1 MSNKGK
7 KSKGQN
13 IKSSLDIA
21 KEIKVKFIVGD
32 SKIINEYSTSTL
44 FKIYLISQLQNK
56 ILSISYSSEI
66 TFLNSK
72 LIYEITEVS
81 FEQNEIK
88 EEFAINSN
96 TNIIFDTS
104 NQQVDILSKELEK
117 KLDLYD
123 KIPNSIEEL
132 TEENKRILK
141 ELIEDKYN
149 KKEELN
155 SSSLNY
161 EPINYENIYYK
172 IISIFDFQFAS
183 ERKDELLINK
193 DKYLNYIYKGI
204 ILVGNSGIGKTHLI
218 NCIKKNYIIPKKI
231 TYFEINLFKDLQ
243 NKEES
248 LKYIQSI
255 FLFSKLLSPSIIIIE
270 NLDIIFPNDND
281 EDNKEISNL
290 LCEFLLQLE
299 KLPSNTLILSTCTN
313 INKLNDKI
321 KKINFLDY
329 QITLSLPTFHQRRKL
344 IKYLLKDFK
353 NNLSEEEIDSL
364 SEKSH
369 GFVPGDLTKL
379 FKDTYLNIILNL
391 NEENNFS
398 ESNIIKTNNNNNKNE
413 KNEKIIN
420 FKSLSETLSN
430 LKPIN
435 LSNILLDI
443 PKVLWSDIGGN
454 KKIIHQIRQSI
465 EYPLKHPETFS
476 RLGLTPPNGT
486 LLYGPPGCSKTLIA
500 KALATESGLN
510 FFAVK
515 GPEIFSKYVGDSEKA
530 VRDIFIKAR
539 INSPSII
546 FFDEID
552 SIASSRSSDSS
563 SVDDKV
569 LCTLLNEMDGIEG
582 RGKVILFG
590 ATNRPDVLDK
600 AIVRPGRFDRLI
612 YIPPPDDE
620 GREDILKVVF
630 SKVKVE
636 NGIDWKEI
644 SKMMKFFSGADI
656 AKVARE
662 AGIMAIEDDVNVN
675 EIGKKFII
683 QAIQSVKPII
693 NDDMIKFFEDFQKK
707 SIIE

>member
-1 MSNKGK
+1 MNNKGK

-13 IKSSLDIA
+13 LKNNLDIA
-21 KEIKVKFIVGD
+21 KEITIKFTFGD

-72 LIYEITEVS
+72 LIYEISDVS

-88 EEFAINSN
+88 EEFTINSN
-96 TNIIFDTS
+96 TNINFDTS

-117 KLDLYD
+117 KLDLYE

-132 TEENKRILK
+132 TDENKKILK

-149 KKEELN
+149 KKEELI
-155 SSSLNY
+155 SSSINY
-161 EPINYENIYYK
+161 EPINYEEIYSK
-172 IISIFDFQFAS
+172 IISIFDYQFAS

-243 NKEES
+243 DKIKALN
-248 LKYIQSI
+248 YIQSI

-270 NLDIIFPNDND
+270 NLELIFPNDNN
-281 EDNKEISNL
+281 EDNEISNL
-290 LCEFLLQLE
+290 LCEFIIQLE
-299 KLPSNTLILSTCTN
+299 KLPSNTLILSSCTN
-313 INKLNDKI
+313 INKLNNKI

-329 QITLSLPTFHQRRKL
+329 QISLSLPTFPERRKL

-353 NNLSEEEIDSL
+353 NNLSEKEIDSL

-369 GFVPGDLTKL
+369 GFVPGDITKL
-379 FKDTYLNIILNL
+379 FKDTYLNIILNPKEK
-391 NEENNFS
+391 NISEE
-398 ESNIIKTNNNNNKNE
+398 NIIKTSKDNIEYE
-413 KNEKIIN
+413 KNEKILN

-435 LSNILLDI
+435 LSDILLDI

-476 RLGLTPPNGT
+476 RLGLIPPNGT

-552 SIASSRSSDSS
+552 SIASSRSSESS
-563 SVDDKV
+563 SVEDKV

-630 SKVKVE
+630 SKIKVE
-636 NGIDWKEI
+636 KDIDWMEI

-675 EIGKKFII
+675 EIGKKYII
-683 QAIQSVKPII
+683 QAIQSVKPVI
-693 NDDMIKFFEDFQKK
+693 NEEMIKFFEDFQKK
-707 SIIE
+707 SIFE

>member
-1 MSNKGK
+1 MNNKGK

-13 IKSSLDIA
+13 LKNNLDIA
-21 KEIKVKFIVGD
+21 KEITIKFTFGD

-72 LIYEITEVS
+72 LIYEISDVS

-88 EEFAINSN
+88 EEFTINSN
-96 TNIIFDTS
+96 TNINFDTS

-117 KLDLYD
+117 KLDLYE

-155 SSSLNY
+155 SSSINY

-243 NKEES
+243 DKIKALN
-248 LKYIQSI
+248 YIQSI

-270 NLDIIFPNDND
+270 NLELIFPNDNN
-281 EDNKEISNL
+281 EDNEISNL
-290 LCEFLLQLE
+290 LCEFIIQLE
-299 KLPSNTLILSTCTN
+299 KLPSNTLILSSCTN
-313 INKLNDKI
+313 INKLNNKI

-329 QITLSLPTFHQRRKL
+329 QITLSLPTFSQRRKL

-353 NNLSEEEIDSL
+353 NN
-364 SEKSH
+364 
-369 GFVPGDLTKL
+369 
-379 FKDTYLNIILNL
+379 
-391 NEENNFS
+391 FS
-398 ESNIIKTNNNNNKNE
+398 ESNIIKANNNNNKNE

-454 KKIIHQIRQSI
+454 KNIIHQIRQSI

-600 AIVRPGRFDRLI
+600 AIIRPGRFDRLI

-630 SKVKVE
+630 SKIKVE
-636 NGIDWKEI
+636 KDIDWMEI

-675 EIGKKFII
+675 EIGKKYII
-683 QAIQSVKPII
+683 QAIQSVKPVI
-693 NDDMIKFFEDFQKK
+693 NEEMIKFFEDFQKK
-707 SIIE
+707 SVFE

>member
-1 MSNKGK
+1 MNNKGK

-13 IKSSLDIA
+13 LKNNLDIA
-21 KEIKVKFIVGD
+21 KEITIKFTFGD

-72 LIYEITEVS
+72 LIYEISDVS

-88 EEFAINSN
+88 EEFTINSN
-96 TNIIFDTS
+96 TNINFDTS

-117 KLDLYD
+117 KLDLYE

-132 TEENKRILK
+132 TDENKKILK

-149 KKEELN
+149 KKEELI
-155 SSSLNY
+155 SSSINY
-161 EPINYENIYYK
+161 EPINYEEIYSK
-172 IISIFDFQFAS
+172 IISIFDYQFAS

-243 NKEES
+243 DKIKALN
-248 LKYIQSI
+248 YIQSI

-270 NLDIIFPNDND
+270 NLELIFPNDNN
-281 EDNKEISNL
+281 EDNEISNL
-290 LCEFLLQLE
+290 LCEFIIQIE
-299 KLPSNTLILSTCTN
+299 KLPSNTLILSSCTN
-313 INKLNDKI
+313 INKLNNKI

-329 QITLSLPTFHQRRKL
+329 QISLSLPTFPERRKL

-353 NNLSEEEIDSL
+353 NNLSEKEIDSL

-369 GFVPGDLTKL
+369 GFVPGDITKL
-379 FKDTYLNIILNL
+379 FKDTYLNIILNPKEK
-391 NEENNFS
+391 NISEE
-398 ESNIIKTNNNNNKNE
+398 NIIKTSKDNIEYE
-413 KNEKIIN
+413 KNEKILN

-435 LSNILLDI
+435 LSDILLDI

-476 RLGLTPPNGT
+476 RLGLIPPNGT

-552 SIASSRSSDSS
+552 SIASSRSSESS
-563 SVDDKV
+563 SVEDKV

-630 SKVKVE
+630 SKIKVE
-636 NGIDWKEI
+636 KDIDWMEI

-675 EIGKKFII
+675 EIGKKYII
-683 QAIQSVKPII
+683 QAIQSVKPVI
-693 NDDMIKFFEDFQKK
+693 NEEMIKFFEDFQKK
-707 SIIE
+707 SVFE

>member
-1 MSNKGK
+1 MNNKGK

-13 IKSSLDIA
+13 LKNNLDIA
-21 KEIKVKFIVGD
+21 KEITIKFTFGD

-72 LIYEITEVS
+72 LIYEISDVS

-88 EEFAINSN
+88 EEFTINSN
-96 TNIIFDTS
+96 TNINFDTS

-117 KLDLYD
+117 KLDLYE

-132 TEENKRILK
+132 TDENKKILK

-149 KKEELN
+149 KKEELI
-155 SSSLNY
+155 SSSINY
-161 EPINYENIYYK
+161 EPINYEEIYSK
-172 IISIFDFQFAS
+172 IISIFDYQFAS

-243 NKEES
+243 DKIKALN
-248 LKYIQSI
+248 YIQSI

-270 NLDIIFPNDND
+270 NLELIFPNDNN
-281 EDNKEISNL
+281 EDNEISNL
-290 LCEFLLQLE
+290 LCEFIIQLE
-299 KLPSNTLILSTCTN
+299 KLPSNTLILSSCTN
-313 INKLNDKI
+313 INKLNNKI

-329 QITLSLPTFHQRRKL
+329 QISLSLPTFPERRKL

-353 NNLSEEEIDSL
+353 NNLSEKEIDSL

-369 GFVPGDLTKL
+369 GFVPGDITKL
-379 FKDTYLNIILNL
+379 FKDTYLNIILNPKEK
-391 NEENNFS
+391 NISEE
-398 ESNIIKTNNNNNKNE
+398 NIIKTSKDNIEYE
-413 KNEKIIN
+413 KNEKILN

-435 LSNILLDI
+435 LSDILLDI

-476 RLGLTPPNGT
+476 RLGLIPPNGT

-515 GPEIFSKYVGDSEKA
+515 GPEIFSKYVGDSEKT

-552 SIASSRSSDSS
+552 SIASSRSSESS
-563 SVDDKV
+563 SVEDKV

-630 SKVKVE
+630 SKIKVE
-636 NGIDWKEI
+636 KDIDWMEI

-675 EIGKKFII
+675 EIGKKYII
-683 QAIQSVKPII
+683 QAIQSVKPVI
-693 NDDMIKFFEDFQKK
+693 NEEMIKFFEDFQKK
-707 SIIE
+707 SVFE

>member
-7 KSKGQN
+7 KTKGQN
-13 IKSSLDIA
+13 IKSNLDVA
-21 KEIKVKFIVGD
+21 KEITIKFTFGD
-32 SKIINEYSTSTL
+32 SKIINEYSTSIL

-88 EEFAINSN
+88 EEFTINSN

-117 KLDLYD
+117 KLDLYE

-155 SSSLNY
+155 SSSINY
-161 EPINYENIYYK
+161 EPINYEDIYYK

-183 ERKDELLINK
+183 ERKDEILINK

-243 NKEES
+243 NKEKS
-248 LKYIQSI
+248 LNYIQSI

-270 NLDIIFPNDND
+270 NLELIFPNDKD
-281 EDNKEISNL
+281 EDNNEISNL
-290 LCEFLLQLE
+290 LCEFILQLE

-313 INKLNDKI
+313 INKLNNKI

-329 QITLSLPTFHQRRKL
+329 QITLSLPTFSQRRKL

-379 FKDTYLNIILNL
+379 FKDTYLNTILNI
-391 NEENNFS
+391 NQD
-398 ESNIIKTNNNNNKNE
+398 

-435 LSNILLDI
+435 LSEILLDI

-454 KKIIHQIRQSI
+454 KNIIHQIRQSI

-600 AIVRPGRFDRLI
+600 AIIRPGRFDRLI

-636 NGIDWKEI
+636 NNIDWKEI

-675 EIGKKFII
+675 EVGKKYII
-683 QAIQSVKPII
+683 KAIQNVKPII
-693 NDDMIKFFEDFQKK
+693 NEEMIKFFEDFQKK
-707 SIIE
+707 SVFE

>member
-7 KSKGQN
+7 KTKGQN
-13 IKSSLDIA
+13 IKSNLDVA
-21 KEIKVKFIVGD
+21 KEITIKFTFGD
-32 SKIINEYSTSTL
+32 SKIINEYSTSIL

-72 LIYEITEVS
+72 LIYEISDVS

-88 EEFAINSN
+88 EEFTINSN
-96 TNIIFDTS
+96 TNINFDTS

-117 KLDLYD
+117 KLDLYE

-132 TEENKRILK
+132 TDENKKILK

-149 KKEELN
+149 KKEELI
-155 SSSLNY
+155 SSSINY
-161 EPINYENIYYK
+161 EPINYEEIYSK

-270 NLDIIFPNDND
+270 NLELIFPNDNN
-281 EDNKEISNL
+281 EDNEISNL
-290 LCEFLLQLE
+290 LCEFIIQIE
-299 KLPSNTLILSTCTN
+299 KLPSNTLILSSCTN
-313 INKLNDKI
+313 INKLNNKI

-329 QITLSLPTFHQRRKL
+329 QISLSLPTFPERRKL

-353 NNLSEEEIDSL
+353 NNLSEKEIDSL

-369 GFVPGDLTKL
+369 GFVPGDITKL
-379 FKDTYLNIILNL
+379 FKDTYLNIILNPKEK
-391 NEENNFS
+391 NISEE
-398 ESNIIKTNNNNNKNE
+398 NIIKTSKDNIEYE
-413 KNEKIIN
+413 KNEKILN

-435 LSNILLDI
+435 LSDILLDI

-476 RLGLTPPNGT
+476 RLGLIPPNGT

-515 GPEIFSKYVGDSEKA
+515 GPEIFSKYVEKRKKA

-600 AIVRPGRFDRLI
+600 AIIRPGRFDRLI

-675 EIGKKFII
+675 EVGKKYII
-683 QAIQSVKPII
+683 KAIQNVKPII
-693 NDDMIKFFEDFQKK
+693 NEEMIKFFEDFQKK
-707 SIIE
+707 SVFE

>member
-1 MSNKGK
+1 MNNKGK

-13 IKSSLDIA
+13 LKNNLDIA
-21 KEIKVKFIVGD
+21 KEITIKFTFGD

-72 LIYEITEVS
+72 LIYEISDVS

-88 EEFAINSN
+88 EEFTINSN
-96 TNIIFDTS
+96 TNINFDTS

-117 KLDLYD
+117 KLDLYE

-132 TEENKRILK
+132 TDENKKILK

-149 KKEELN
+149 KKEELI
-155 SSSLNY
+155 SSSINY
-161 EPINYENIYYK
+161 EPINYEEIYSK
-172 IISIFDFQFAS
+172 IISIFDYQFAS
-183 ERKDELLINK
+183 DRKDELLINK

-243 NKEES
+243 DKIKALN
-248 LKYIQSI
+248 YIQSI

-270 NLDIIFPNDND
+270 NLELIFPNDNN
-281 EDNKEISNL
+281 EDNEISNL
-290 LCEFLLQLE
+290 LCEFIIQLE
-299 KLPSNTLILSTCTN
+299 KLPSNTLILSSCTN
-313 INKLNDKI
+313 INKLNNKI

-329 QITLSLPTFHQRRKL
+329 QISLSLPTFPERRKL

-353 NNLSEEEIDSL
+353 NNLSEKEIDSL

-369 GFVPGDLTKL
+369 GFVPGDITKL
-379 FKDTYLNIILNL
+379 FKDTYLNIILNPKEK
-391 NEENNFS
+391 NISEE
-398 ESNIIKTNNNNNKNE
+398 NIIKTSKDNIEYE
-413 KNEKIIN
+413 KNEKILN

-435 LSNILLDI
+435 LSDILLDI

-476 RLGLTPPNGT
+476 RLGLIPPNGT

-552 SIASSRSSDSS
+552 SIASSRSSESS
-563 SVDDKV
+563 SVEDKV

-630 SKVKVE
+630 SKIKVE
-636 NGIDWKEI
+636 KDIDWMEI

-675 EIGKKFII
+675 EIGKKYII
-683 QAIQSVKPII
+683 QAIQSVKPVI
-693 NDDMIKFFEDFQKK
+693 NEEMIKFFEDFQKK
-707 SIIE
+707 SIFE

>member
-1 MSNKGK
+1 MNNKGK

-13 IKSSLDIA
+13 LKNNLDIA
-21 KEIKVKFIVGD
+21 KEITIKFTFGD

-72 LIYEITEVS
+72 LIYEISDVS

-88 EEFAINSN
+88 EEFTINSN
-96 TNIIFDTS
+96 TNINFDTS

-117 KLDLYD
+117 KLDLYE

-132 TEENKRILK
+132 TDENKKILK

-149 KKEELN
+149 KKEELF
-155 SSSLNY
+155 SSSINY
-161 EPINYENIYYK
+161 EPINYEEIYSK
-172 IISIFDFQFAS
+172 IISIFDYQFAS

-243 NKEES
+243 DKIKALN
-248 LKYIQSI
+248 YIQSI

-270 NLDIIFPNDND
+270 NLELIFPNDNN
-281 EDNKEISNL
+281 EDNEISNL
-290 LCEFLLQLE
+290 LCEFIIQLE
-299 KLPSNTLILSTCTN
+299 KLPSNTLILSSCTN
-313 INKLNDKI
+313 INKLNNKI

-329 QITLSLPTFHQRRKL
+329 QISLSLPTFPERRKL

-353 NNLSEEEIDSL
+353 NNLSEKEIDSL

-369 GFVPGDLTKL
+369 GFVPGDITKL
-379 FKDTYLNIILNL
+379 FKDTYLNIILNPKEK
-391 NEENNFS
+391 NISEE
-398 ESNIIKTNNNNNKNE
+398 NIIKTSKDNIEYE
-413 KNEKIIN
+413 KNEKILN

-435 LSNILLDI
+435 LSDILLDI

-476 RLGLTPPNGT
+476 RLGLIPPNGT

-552 SIASSRSSDSS
+552 SIASSRSSESS
-563 SVDDKV
+563 SVEDKV

-630 SKVKVE
+630 SKIKVE
-636 NGIDWKEI
+636 KDIDWMEI

-675 EIGKKFII
+675 EIGKKYII
-683 QAIQSVKPII
+683 QAIQSVKPVI
-693 NDDMIKFFEDFQKK
+693 NEEMIKFFEDFQKK
-707 SIIE
+707 SVFE

>member
-1 MSNKGK
+1 MNNKGK

-13 IKSSLDIA
+13 LKNNLDIA
-21 KEIKVKFIVGD
+21 KEITIKFTFGD

-72 LIYEITEVS
+72 LIYEISDVS

-88 EEFAINSN
+88 EEFTINSN
-96 TNIIFDTS
+96 TNINFDTS

-117 KLDLYD
+117 KLDLYE

-132 TEENKRILK
+132 TDENKKILK

-149 KKEELN
+149 KKEELF
-155 SSSLNY
+155 SSSINY
-161 EPINYENIYYK
+161 EPINYEEIYSK
-172 IISIFDFQFAS
+172 IISIFDYQFAS

-243 NKEES
+243 DKIKALN
-248 LKYIQSI
+248 YIQSI

-270 NLDIIFPNDND
+270 NLELIFPNDNN
-281 EDNKEISNL
+281 EDNEISNL
-290 LCEFLLQLE
+290 LCEFIIQLE
-299 KLPSNTLILSTCTN
+299 KLPSNTLILSSCTN
-313 INKLNDKI
+313 INKLNNKI

-329 QITLSLPTFHQRRKL
+329 QISLSLPTFPERRKL

-353 NNLSEEEIDSL
+353 NNLSEKEIDSL

-369 GFVPGDLTKL
+369 GFVPGDITKL
-379 FKDTYLNIILNL
+379 FKDTYLNIILNPKEK
-391 NEENNFS
+391 NISEE
-398 ESNIIKTNNNNNKNE
+398 NIIKTSKDNIEYE
-413 KNEKIIN
+413 KNEKILN

-435 LSNILLDI
+435 LSDILLDI

-476 RLGLTPPNGT
+476 RLGLIPPNGT

-552 SIASSRSSDSS
+552 SIASSRSSESS
-563 SVDDKV
+563 SVEDKV

-630 SKVKVE
+630 SKIKVE
-636 NGIDWKEI
+636 KDIDWMEI

-675 EIGKKFII
+675 EIGKKYII
-683 QAIQSVKPII
+683 QAIQSVKPVI
-693 NDDMIKFFEDFQKK
+693 NEEMIKFFEDFQKK
-707 SIIE
+707 SIFE

>member
-1 MSNKGK
+1 MNNKGK

-13 IKSSLDIA
+13 LKNNLDIA
-21 KEIKVKFIVGD
+21 KEITIKFTFGD

-72 LIYEITEVS
+72 LIYEISDVS

-88 EEFAINSN
+88 EEFTINSN
-96 TNIIFDTS
+96 TNINFDTS

-117 KLDLYD
+117 KLDLYE

-132 TEENKRILK
+132 TDENKKILK

-149 KKEELN
+149 KKEELI
-155 SSSLNY
+155 SSSVNY
-161 EPINYENIYYK
+161 EPINYEDIYYK

-183 ERKDELLINK
+183 ERKDEILINK

-243 NKEES
+243 DKIKALN
-248 LKYIQSI
+248 YIQSI

-270 NLDIIFPNDND
+270 NLELIFPNDKD
-281 EDNKEISNL
+281 EDNNEISNL
-290 LCEFLLQLE
+290 LCEFILQLE

-313 INKLNDKI
+313 INKLNNKI

-329 QITLSLPTFHQRRKL
+329 QITLSLPTFSQRRKL

-379 FKDTYLNIILNL
+379 FKDTYLNTILNI
-391 NEENNFS
+391 NQD
-398 ESNIIKTNNNNNKNE
+398 

-435 LSNILLDI
+435 LSEILLDI

-454 KKIIHQIRQSI
+454 KNIIHQIRQSI

-600 AIVRPGRFDRLI
+600 AIIRPGRFDRLI

-636 NGIDWKEI
+636 NNIDWKEI

-675 EIGKKFII
+675 EVGKKYII
-683 QAIQSVKPII
+683 KAIQNVKPII
-693 NDDMIKFFEDFQKK
+693 NEEMIKFFEDFQKK
-707 SIIE
+707 SVFE

>member
-1 MSNKGK
+1 MNNKGK

-13 IKSSLDIA
+13 LKNNLDIA
-21 KEIKVKFIVGD
+21 KEITIKFTFGD

-72 LIYEITEVS
+72 LIYEISDVS

-88 EEFAINSN
+88 EEFTINSN
-96 TNIIFDTS
+96 TNINFDTS

-117 KLDLYD
+117 KLDLYE

-132 TEENKRILK
+132 TDENKKILK

-149 KKEELN
+149 KKEELF
-155 SSSLNY
+155 SSSINY
-161 EPINYENIYYK
+161 EPINYEEIYSK
-172 IISIFDFQFAS
+172 IISIFDYQFAS

-243 NKEES
+243 DKIKALN
-248 LKYIQSI
+248 YIQSI

-270 NLDIIFPNDND
+270 NLELIFPNDNN
-281 EDNKEISNL
+281 EDNEISNL
-290 LCEFLLQLE
+290 LCEFIIQLE
-299 KLPSNTLILSTCTN
+299 KLPSNTLILSSCTN
-313 INKLNDKI
+313 INKLNNKI

-329 QITLSLPTFHQRRKL
+329 QISLSLPTFPERRKL

-353 NNLSEEEIDSL
+353 NNLSEKEIDSL

-369 GFVPGDLTKL
+369 GFVPGDITKL
-379 FKDTYLNIILNL
+379 FKDTYLNIILNPKEK
-391 NEENNFS
+391 NISEE
-398 ESNIIKTNNNNNKNE
+398 NIIKTSKENIEYE
-413 KNEKIIN
+413 KNEKILN

-435 LSNILLDI
+435 LSDILLDI

-476 RLGLTPPNGT
+476 RLGLIPPNGT

-552 SIASSRSSDSS
+552 SIASSRSSESS
-563 SVDDKV
+563 SVEDKV

-620 GREDILKVVF
+620 GREDILKVIF
-630 SKVKVE
+630 SKIKVE
-636 NGIDWKEI
+636 KDIDWMEI

-675 EIGKKFII
+675 EIGKKYII
-683 QAIQSVKPII
+683 QAIQSVKPVI
-693 NDDMIKFFEDFQKK
+693 NEEMIKFFENKKKK
-707 SIIE
+707 SVFE

>member
-1 MSNKGK
+1 MNNKGK
-7 KSKGQN
+7 KSKEQN
-13 IKSSLDIA
+13 LKNNLDIA
-21 KEIKVKFIVGD
+21 KEITIKFTFGD

-88 EEFAINSN
+88 EEFTINSN
-96 TNIIFDTS
+96 TNINFDTS

-117 KLDLYD
+117 KLDLYE

-132 TEENKRILK
+132 TDENKKILK

-149 KKEELN
+149 KKEELF
-155 SSSLNY
+155 SSSINY
-161 EPINYENIYYK
+161 EPINYEEIYSK
-172 IISIFDFQFAS
+172 IISIFDYQFAS

-243 NKEES
+243 DKIKALN
-248 LKYIQSI
+248 YIQSI

-270 NLDIIFPNDND
+270 NLELIFPNDKD
-281 EDNKEISNL
+281 EDNNEISNL
-290 LCEFLLQLE
+290 LCEFILQLE

-313 INKLNDKI
+313 INKLNNKI

-329 QITLSLPTFHQRRKL
+329 QISLSLPTFPERRKL

-353 NNLSEEEIDSL
+353 NNLSEKEIDSL

-369 GFVPGDLTKL
+369 GFVPGDITKL
-379 FKDTYLNIILNL
+379 FKDTYLNIILNPKEK
-391 NEENNFS
+391 NISEE
-398 ESNIIKTNNNNNKNE
+398 NIIKTSKDNIEYE
-413 KNEKIIN
+413 KNEKILN

-435 LSNILLDI
+435 LTDILLDI

-476 RLGLTPPNGT
+476 RLGLIPPNGT

-552 SIASSRSSDSS
+552 SIASSRSSESS
-563 SVDDKV
+563 SVEDKV

-620 GREDILKVVF
+620 GREDILKVIF
-630 SKVKVE
+630 SKIKVE
-636 NGIDWKEI
+636 KDIDWMEI

-675 EIGKKFII
+675 EIGKKYII
-683 QAIQSVKPII
+683 QAIQSVKPVI
-693 NDDMIKFFEDFQKK
+693 NEEMIKFFEDFQKK
-707 SIIE
+707 SVFE

>member
-1 MSNKGK
+1 MNYY
-7 KSKGQN
+7 
-13 IKSSLDIA
+13 
-21 KEIKVKFIVGD
+21 FIFDDTFGD
-32 SKIINEYSTSTL
+32 SKIINEYSTSIL

-88 EEFAINSN
+88 EEFTINSN

-117 KLDLYD
+117 KLDLYE

-155 SSSLNY
+155 SSSINY

-243 NKEES
+243 DKIKALN
-248 LKYIQSI
+248 YIQSI

-270 NLDIIFPNDND
+270 NLELIFPNDNND
-281 EDNKEISNL
+281 DNEISNL
-290 LCEFLLQLE
+290 LCEFIIQLE
-299 KLPSNTLILSTCTN
+299 KLPSNTLILSSCTN
-313 INKLNDKI
+313 INKLNNKI

-329 QITLSLPTFHQRRKL
+329 QISLSLPTFPERRKL

-353 NNLSEEEIDSL
+353 NNLSEKEIDSL

-369 GFVPGDLTKL
+369 GFVPGDITKL
-379 FKDTYLNIILNL
+379 FKDTYLNIILNPKEK
-391 NEENNFS
+391 NISEE
-398 ESNIIKTNNNNNKNE
+398 NIIKTSKENIEYE
-413 KNEKIIN
+413 KNEKILN

-435 LSNILLDI
+435 LSDILLDI

-476 RLGLTPPNGT
+476 RLGLIPPNGT

-552 SIASSRSSDSS
+552 SIASSRSSESS
-563 SVDDKV
+563 SVEDKV

-630 SKVKVE
+630 SKIKVE
-636 NGIDWKEI
+636 KDIDWMEI

-675 EIGKKFII
+675 EIGKKYII
-683 QAIQSVKPII
+683 QAIQSVKPVI
-693 NDDMIKFFEDFQKK
+693 NEEMIKFFEDFQKK
-707 SIIE
+707 SIFE

>member
-1 MSNKGK
+1 MNNKGK

-13 IKSSLDIA
+13 LKNNLDIA
-21 KEIKVKFIVGD
+21 KEITIKFTFGD

-72 LIYEITEVS
+72 LIYEISDVS

-88 EEFAINSN
+88 EEFTINSN
-96 TNIIFDTS
+96 TNINFDTS

-117 KLDLYD
+117 KLDLYE

-132 TEENKRILK
+132 TDENKKILK

-149 KKEELN
+149 KKEELI
-155 SSSLNY
+155 SSSINY
-161 EPINYENIYYK
+161 EPINYEEIYSK
-172 IISIFDFQFAS
+172 IISIFDYQFAS

-243 NKEES
+243 DKIKALN
-248 LKYIQSI
+248 YIQSI

-270 NLDIIFPNDND
+270 NLELIFPNDNN
-281 EDNKEISNL
+281 EDNEISNL
-290 LCEFLLQLE
+290 LCEFIIQLE
-299 KLPSNTLILSTCTN
+299 KLPSNTLILSSCTN
-313 INKLNDKI
+313 INKLNNKI

-329 QITLSLPTFHQRRKL
+329 QISLSLPTFPERRKL

-353 NNLSEEEIDSL
+353 NNLSEKEIDSL

-369 GFVPGDLTKL
+369 GFVPGDITKL
-379 FKDTYLNIILNL
+379 FKDTYLNIILNPKEK
-391 NEENNFS
+391 NISEE
-398 ESNIIKTNNNNNKNE
+398 NIIKTSKDNIEYE
-413 KNEKIIN
+413 KNEKILN

-435 LSNILLDI
+435 LSDILLDI

-476 RLGLTPPNGT
+476 RLGLIPPNGT

-552 SIASSRSSDSS
+552 SIASSRSSESS
-563 SVDDKV
+563 SVEDKV

-630 SKVKVE
+630 SKIKVE
-636 NGIDWKEI
+636 KDIDWMEI

-675 EIGKKFII
+675 EIGKKYII
-683 QAIQSVKPII
+683 QAIQSVKPVI
-693 NDDMIKFFEDFQKK
+693 NEEMIKFFEDFQKK
-707 SIIE
+707 SVFE

>member
-1 MSNKGK
+1 MNNKGK

-13 IKSSLDIA
+13 LKNNLDIA
-21 KEIKVKFIVGD
+21 KEITIKFTFGD

-72 LIYEITEVS
+72 LIYEISDVS

-88 EEFAINSN
+88 EEFTINSN
-96 TNIIFDTS
+96 TNINFDTS

-117 KLDLYD
+117 KLDLYE

-132 TEENKRILK
+132 TDENKKILK

-149 KKEELN
+149 KKEELI
-155 SSSLNY
+155 SSSINY
-161 EPINYENIYYK
+161 EPINYEEIYSK
-172 IISIFDFQFAS
+172 IISIFDYQFAS

-243 NKEES
+243 DKIKALN
-248 LKYIQSI
+248 YIQSI

-270 NLDIIFPNDND
+270 NLELIFPNDNN
-281 EDNKEISNL
+281 EDNEISNL
-290 LCEFLLQLE
+290 LCEFIIQLE
-299 KLPSNTLILSTCTN
+299 KLPSNTLILSSCTN
-313 INKLNDKI
+313 INKLNNKI

-329 QITLSLPTFHQRRKL
+329 QISLSLPTFPERRKL

-353 NNLSEEEIDSL
+353 NNLSEKEIDSL

-369 GFVPGDLTKL
+369 GFVPGDITKL
-379 FKDTYLNIILNL
+379 FKDTYLNIILNPKEK
-391 NEENNFS
+391 NISEE
-398 ESNIIKTNNNNNKNE
+398 NIIKTSKDNIEYE
-413 KNEKIIN
+413 KNEKILN

-476 RLGLTPPNGT
+476 RLGLIPPNGT

-552 SIASSRSSDSS
+552 SIASSRSSESS
-563 SVDDKV
+563 SVEDKV

-630 SKVKVE
+630 SKIKVE
-636 NGIDWKEI
+636 KDIDWMEI

-675 EIGKKFII
+675 EIGKKYII
-683 QAIQSVKPII
+683 QAIQSVKPVI
-693 NDDMIKFFEDFQKK
+693 NEEMIKFFEDFQKK
-707 SIIE
+707 SVFE

>member
-1 MSNKGK
+1 MNNKGK

-13 IKSSLDIA
+13 LKNNLDIA
-21 KEIKVKFIVGD
+21 KEITIKFTFGD

-72 LIYEITEVS
+72 LIYEISDVS

-88 EEFAINSN
+88 EEFTINSN
-96 TNIIFDTS
+96 TNINFDTS

-117 KLDLYD
+117 KLDLYE

-132 TEENKRILK
+132 TDENKKILK

-149 KKEELN
+149 KKEELI
-155 SSSLNY
+155 SSSINY
-161 EPINYENIYYK
+161 EPINYEEIYSK
-172 IISIFDFQFAS
+172 IISIFDYQFAS

-243 NKEES
+243 DKIKALN
-248 LKYIQSI
+248 YIQSI

-270 NLDIIFPNDND
+270 NLELIFPNDNN
-281 EDNKEISNL
+281 EDNEISNL
-290 LCEFLLQLE
+290 LCEFIIQLE
-299 KLPSNTLILSTCTN
+299 KLPSNTLILSSCTN
-313 INKLNDKI
+313 INKLNNKI

-329 QITLSLPTFHQRRKL
+329 QISLSLPTFPERRKL

-353 NNLSEEEIDSL
+353 NNLSEKEIDSL

-369 GFVPGDLTKL
+369 GFVPGDITKL
-379 FKDTYLNIILNL
+379 FKDTYLNIILNPKEK
-391 NEENNFS
+391 NISEE
-398 ESNIIKTNNNNNKNE
+398 NIIKTSKDNIEYE
-413 KNEKIIN
+413 KNEKILN

-435 LSNILLDI
+435 LSDILLDI

-476 RLGLTPPNGT
+476 RLGLIPPNGT

-552 SIASSRSSDSS
+552 SIASSRSSESS
-563 SVDDKV
+563 SVEDKV

-630 SKVKVE
+630 SKIKVE
-636 NGIDWKEI
+636 KDIDWMEI
-644 SKMMKFFSGADI
+644 SKMMNFFSGADI

-675 EIGKKFII
+675 EIGKKYII
-683 QAIQSVKPII
+683 QAIQSVKPVI
-693 NDDMIKFFEDFQKK
+693 NEEMIKFFEDFQKK
-707 SIIE
+707 SVFE

>member
-1 MSNKGK
+1 LDFIYIAEYINAKYYHYEHSQEKWKG
-7 KSKGQN
+7 
-13 IKSSLDIA
+13 
-21 KEIKVKFIVGD
+21 
-32 SKIINEYSTSTL
+32 T
-44 FKIYLISQLQNK
+44 
-56 ILSISYSSEI
+56 
-66 TFLNSK
+66 
-72 LIYEITEVS
+72 
-81 FEQNEIK
+81 
-88 EEFAINSN
+88 
-96 TNIIFDTS
+96 
-104 NQQVDILSKELEK
+104 
-117 KLDLYD
+117 
-123 KIPNSIEEL
+123 
-132 TEENKRILK
+132 
-141 ELIEDKYN
+141 
-149 KKEELN
+149 
-155 SSSLNY
+155 
-161 EPINYENIYYK
+161 YY
-172 IISIFDFQFAS
+172 FQHC
-183 ERKDELLINK
+183 

-243 NKEES
+243 DKIKALN
-248 LKYIQSI
+248 YIQSI

-270 NLDIIFPNDND
+270 NLELIFPNDNN
-281 EDNKEISNL
+281 EDNEISNL
-290 LCEFLLQLE
+290 LCEFIIQLE
-299 KLPSNTLILSTCTN
+299 KLPSNTLILSSCTN
-313 INKLNDKI
+313 INKLNNKI

-329 QITLSLPTFHQRRKL
+329 QISLSLPTFPERRKL

-353 NNLSEEEIDSL
+353 NNLSEKEIDSL

-369 GFVPGDLTKL
+369 GFVPGDITKL
-379 FKDTYLNIILNL
+379 FKDTYLNIILNPKEK
-391 NEENNFS
+391 NISEE
-398 ESNIIKTNNNNNKNE
+398 NIIKTSKENIEYE
-413 KNEKIIN
+413 KNEKILN

-435 LSNILLDI
+435 LSDILLDI

-476 RLGLTPPNGT
+476 RLGLIPPNGT

-515 GPEIFSKYVGDSEKA
+515 GPEIFSKYVGDSEKT

-552 SIASSRSSDSS
+552 SIASSRSSESS
-563 SVDDKV
+563 SVEDKV

-630 SKVKVE
+630 SKIKVE
-636 NGIDWKEI
+636 KDIDWMEI

-675 EIGKKFII
+675 EIGKKYII
-683 QAIQSVKPII
+683 QAIQSVKPVI
-693 NDDMIKFFEDFQKK
+693 NEEMIKFFEDFQKK
-707 SIIE
+707 SVFE

>member
-1 MSNKGK
+1 MNNKGK

-13 IKSSLDIA
+13 LKNNLDIA
-21 KEIKVKFIVGD
+21 KEITIKFTFGD

-72 LIYEITEVS
+72 LIYEISDVS

-88 EEFAINSN
+88 EEFTINSN
-96 TNIIFDTS
+96 TNINFDTS

-117 KLDLYD
+117 KLDLYE

-132 TEENKRILK
+132 TDENKKILK

-149 KKEELN
+149 KKEELF
-155 SSSLNY
+155 SSSINY
-161 EPINYENIYYK
+161 EPINYEEIYSK
-172 IISIFDFQFAS
+172 IISIFDYQFAS

-243 NKEES
+243 DKIKALN
-248 LKYIQSI
+248 YIQSI

-270 NLDIIFPNDND
+270 NLELIFPNDNN
-281 EDNKEISNL
+281 EDNEISNL
-290 LCEFLLQLE
+290 LCEFIIQLE
-299 KLPSNTLILSTCTN
+299 KLPSNTLILSSCTN
-313 INKLNDKI
+313 INKLNNKI

-329 QITLSLPTFHQRRKL
+329 QISLSLPTFPERRKL

-353 NNLSEEEIDSL
+353 NNLSEKEIDSL

-369 GFVPGDLTKL
+369 GFVPGDITKL
-379 FKDTYLNIILNL
+379 FKDTYLNIILNPKEK
-391 NEENNFS
+391 NISEE
-398 ESNIIKTNNNNNKNE
+398 NIIKTSKDNIEYE
-413 KNEKIIN
+413 KNEKILN

-435 LSNILLDI
+435 LSDILLDI

-476 RLGLTPPNGT
+476 RLGLIPPNGT

-552 SIASSRSSDSS
+552 SIASSRSSESS
-563 SVDDKV
+563 SVEDKV

-630 SKVKVE
+630 SKIKVE
-636 NGIDWKEI
+636 KDIDWMEI
-644 SKMMKFFSGADI
+644 SKMMNFFSGADI

-675 EIGKKFII
+675 EIGKKYII
-683 QAIQSVKPII
+683 QAIQSVKPVI
-693 NDDMIKFFEDFQKK
+693 NEEMIKFFEDFQKK
-707 SIIE
+707 SVFE